1 MNKIGGSPRVRDE
14 LTAAMAEGR
23 GVTAKVRWISRADDE
38 GRNRWIHCT
47 PLLGSN
53 RQIGVWM
60 IVLVDDEKDLARRH
74 KQAPPVHPNFG
85 RPYRAEAE
93 ERGRRVNDPDYFPN
107 DALRSR
113 STRVDPIQS
122 YNHSQDDR
130 SPRSASPYSLRIE

>member
-1 MNKIGGSPRVRDE
+1 MNKIGGSARVRDE

-74 KQAPPVHPNFG
+74 KQAPPVNPNFG
-85 RPYRAEAE
+85 RSHKAEAE
-93 ERGRRVNDPDYFPN
+93 ERGRRVNDGEYFPN
-107 DALRSR
+107 GGIRSR
-113 STRVDPIQS
+113 SVKVDPIRS
-122 YNHSQDDR
+122 YNHSEDGR

>member
-1 MNKIGGSPRVRDE
+1 MNKIRGSARVRDE

-60 IVLVDDEKDLARRH
+60 IVLVDDEKDLVRRH
-74 KQAPPVHPNFG
+74 KQAPPVTPNFG
-85 RPYRAEAE
+85 RSHKAEAE
-93 ERGRRVNDPDYFPN
+93 ERGRRVNDGEYFPN
-107 DALRSR
+107 GGIRSR
-113 STRVDPIQS
+113 SAKVDPIRS
-122 YNHSQDDR
+122 YNHSEDGR